1 MRGLFMADNDN
12 IESMKITIATGL
24 YPPESGGPATYTV
37 LLEKELPKKGY
48 EVSVVP
54 FSRSRHLPKVIRHFH
69 YFFLVSKEA
78 KSSDFIFAQDVAS
91 VGLPALMAA
100 RLTGTTFL
108 VRVPGDYA
116 WEQATQRYGVTD
128 SIDEFQTKKYG
139 IKVQLLRFIQ
149 TIVTRYSDAVVT
161 PSDYFNKLVTNWGVP
176 NNKVHTI
183 YNGVDLSAKS
193 TKIDKV
199 DSLTIVTAGRLV
211 PWKGFDT
218 IISIIKDLPGWN
230 LVILGNGPEE
240 GNLKNLTKELNLE
253 DRIKFT
259 GLVSREEV
267 LGWCEVADVFVLNTA
282 FESFSYQI
290 VEAMA
295 SGIPVITTN
304 VGSIP
309 ELIENEAEGVL
320 VSPNDKAGFIK
331 HIQTVDTD
339 KDIWQKR
346 TVFAKLKVQKFSVT
360 KTMEELDTLL
370 KDKSV

>member
-1 MRGLFMADNDN
+1 
-12 IESMKITIATGL
+12 MKITIATGL
-24 YPPESGGPATYTV
+24 YPPEIGGPATYTV
-37 LLEKELPKKGY
+37 LLEKELPARGH
-48 EVSVVP
+48 EVKVIP
-54 FSRSRHLPKVIRHFH
+54 FSLSRKLPKVIRHLH
-69 YFFLVSKEA
+69 YFFLMLKESKN
-78 KSSDFIFAQDVAS
+78 SDVFFAQDVAS
-91 VGLPALMAA
+91 VGFPTLLAA
-100 RLTGTTFL
+100 KLTGTTFF

-128 SIDEFQTKKYG
+128 SIDEFQNKKYG
-139 IKVQLLRFIQ
+139 LKVQLLRLVQ
-149 TIVTRYSDAVVT
+149 TVVTKYSDAVVT
-161 PSDYFNKLVTNWGVP
+161 PSDYFNKLVINWGVA

-183 YNGVDLSAKS
+183 YNGVDLSAKP

-218 IISIIKDLPGWN
+218 VISMLKDLPGWN

-240 GNLKNLTKELNLE
+240 ENLKGLVKELNLE
-253 DRIKFT
+253 DRVKFA
-259 GLVSREEV
+259 GLVSRGEV

-309 ELIENEAEGVL
+309 ELIENGVEGIL
-320 VSPNDKAGFIK
+320 VNPNDKEEFIK
-331 HIQTVDTD
+331 HIRTVDTD
-339 KDIWQKR
+339 KEVWQKR
-346 TVFAKLKVQKFSVT
+346 TGFAKLKVQKFSIT
-360 KTMEELDTLL
+360 KTMDRLDTLL
-370 KDKSV
+370 QSK